1 MREEKILVRGIET
14 NYKIGGEEENLLI
27 LHGWNGSSDSW
38 RKIIEI
44 LEIKYKVICP
54 DFPGFGKTK
63 IPEKAWD
70 LNDFVEWLEE
80 FTEKL
85 NLKEFFLLGHSFG
98 GRVAIRFSISYSEKV
113 KKLILVSSAGIKPEW
128 GLKEKIIFQI
138 SKIGNAIFSK
148 NHFFR
153 FRDGARNLFYRIAR
167 IKDYSKAKG
176 VMRETMK
183 KIVEED
189 LLPEL
194 PKIKTETLI
203 LWGEKDKIIPLKY
216 AYLFKEKIK
225 NSKLKILPKIG
236 HSPHLEDPEKLA
248 EVLISNLK

>member
-1 MREEKILVRGIET
+1 MREEKVLVKGIET
-14 NYKIGGEEENLLI
+14 NYKIGGKGENFLI

-54 DFPGFGKTK
+54 DFPGFGKTETPK
-63 IPEKAWD
+63 ISWS
-70 LNDFVEWLEE
+70 LNDFVEWLKD

-85 NLKEFFLLGHSFG
+85 DLKEFFLLGHSFG
-98 GRVAIRFSISYSEKV
+98 GRVAIKFSISYPEKV
-113 KKLILVSSAGIKPEW
+113 KKLILVSSAGIRQEW
-128 GLKEKIIFQI
+128 GLKEKIVFQI

-148 NHFFR
+148 NPFFR
-153 FRDGARNLFYRIAR
+153 FKDGARNFFYRIAR
-167 IKDYSKAKG
+167 IKDYSRAKG
-176 VMRETMK
+176 IMKETMK

-189 LLPEL
+189 LLLEL
-194 PKIKTETLI
+194 SKIQNKTLI
-203 LWGEKDKIIPLKY
+203 IWGEKDKIIPLKY
-216 AYLFKEKIK
+216 AFIFKEKIK
-225 NSKLKILPKIG
+225 NSKLEILPKIF